1 MSDQQNQPTAADIT
15 PTEADRVL
23 IDVDAQRK
31 LREEL
36 IAMIAGCDSVLSEEN
51 AFTEEARESVR
62 LHAENAELK
71 RQLGDALVATHNTVA
86 TLRGE
91 LMQAQASPAEWRNG
105 RNCMKDSRTLLEEWV
120 SAHSWTREAWIG
132 FMSGWRVE
140 LASNSTQLQFM
151 LVVYDRPQLAQP
163 IVNERYHEVYLGTSE
178 SPASLD
184 DVILAALAKW
194 EELHGS

>member
-1 MSDQQNQPTAADIT
+1 MSEQRNAT
-15 PTEADRVL
+15 ADRERFMSEDYSDTADRL
-23 IDVDAQRK
+23 EAACEAGLWWIAEAER
-31 LREEL
+31 LR
-36 IAMIAGCDSVLSEEN
+36 
-51 AFTEEARESVR
+51 
-62 LHAENAELK
+62 AENAELK

-91 LMQAQASPAEWRNG
+91 LMRAQASPAEWRNG
-105 RNCMKDSRTLLEEWV
+105 RNCMESSRTLLEKWV
-120 SAHSWTREAWIG
+120 SAHSWAREVWIG